1 MSDSFQSVET
11 LLSALGSFSNSRHV
25 QTTPLASQTHSL
37 SIDVP
42 QRLNIVEELEPVTS
56 PVTSGQ
62 AGENGPAISYNNTD
76 PDWSIPSEYV
86 QDAGQSLPALTEE
99 LADAQK
105 TQNKE
110 LLRREEQLEKL
121 QVTST

>member
-25 QTTPLASQTHSL
+25 QTTPSASQTHSL
-37 SIDVP
+37 STDVP
-42 QRLNIVEELEPVTS
+42 QRLNIVEELEPA
-56 PVTSGQ
+56 TSGQ